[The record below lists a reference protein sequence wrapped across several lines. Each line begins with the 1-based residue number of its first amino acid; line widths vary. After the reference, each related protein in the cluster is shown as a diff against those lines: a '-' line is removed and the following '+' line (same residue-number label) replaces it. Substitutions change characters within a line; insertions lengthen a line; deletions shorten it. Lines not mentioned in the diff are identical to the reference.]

1 MLAVCAPEP
10 GICDQTSLQD
20 RALLAF
26 ESTDALDHDIL
37 RHLQEHGR
45 MSNLELARAIGLS
58 PTPTLRR
65 VRALEHCGAIRGYR
79 AIIDPAAIQRS
90 FQVLVWVDL
99 VHGTREAIEAFEHAL
114 LDIPDVIEAQRLF
127 GEPDYLL
134 RVAVQDSDEYERLYT
149 NLLAALPGVSKAR
162 SQIGMK
168 TIKQGPA
175 LPIP

>member
-1 MLAVCAPEP
+1 VEGIRTSVACLAMDE
-10 GICDQTSLQD
+10 ID
-20 RALLAF
+20 R
-26 ESTDALDHDIL
+26 DIL
-37 RHLQEHGR
+37 RYLQEDGR

-65 VRALEHCGAIRGYR
+65 VRALEGRGVIRGYR
-79 AIIDPAAIQRS
+79 AIVDPEAVQRS

-99 VHGTREAIEAFEHAL
+99 VQGTREVIEAFERAL
-114 LDIPDVIEAQRLF
+114 LDIPDVVEAQRLF

-134 RVAVQDSDEYERLYT
+134 RVAVRDSEDYERLYT
-149 NLLAALPGVSKAR
+149 NRLAALPGVSKAR

-168 TIKQGPA
+168 TIKQGST